1 MTHFS
6 KSHHRPQGDMTSSGN
21 DFRELFLQQWQR
33 LETLARRRFTDP
45 NLADEAMLHTQ
56 RAMARN
62 DWEPL
67 RAYEGRSQASFAT
80 YFTHVA
86 WRMLEDF
93 ARTRLGRAR
102 VPRWITEL
110 GPFMEEVYRLLCLE
124 GMPPAGVVS
133 FLSGTAPGGRPEPV
147 VWASIE
153 TVLRKATD
161 CGRQAVMEVATE
173 EEILEDLA
181 GADGALHHLS
191 PEDHKIRQQRE
202 TVLGAFHR
210 FLTQDPETPE
220 AAGGRLLERIREAVE
235 LTAEERLLLKLIYQ
249 DGLEVTTVGRM
260 LGWNVNQ
267 VHGRHRRLLER
278 IRKAMERAGLSD
290 TLRALLAEEE
300 KSP

>member
-1 MTHFS
+1 MIS
-6 KSHHRPQGDMTSSGN
+6 SSGN
-21 DFRELFLQQWQR
+21 DFRERFLQQWQR
-33 LETLARRRFTDP
+33 LETLARRRFTDQ

-93 ARTRLGRAR
+93 ARARLGRAR
-102 VPRWITEL
+102 VPRWIRDL

-124 GMPPAGVVS
+124 GMSPAGVVT
-133 FLSGTAPGGRPEPV
+133 FLSGTAPGGRPEPMV
-147 VWASIE
+147 QAAID
-153 TVLRKATD
+153 TVLRKVTD
-161 CGRQAVMEVATE
+161 CGRQAVVEVAME

-181 GADGALHHLS
+181 GTDGALHRLS
-191 PEDHKIRQQRE
+191 PEDHKSQQQRE

-210 FLTQDPETPE
+210 FLTRDPVAPE
-220 AAGGRLLERIREAVE
+220 EAGGPIMERIRQAVA
-235 LTAEERLLLKLIYQ
+235 LTAEERLLLKLVYQ

-278 IRKAMERAGLSD
+278 IRKAMERAGLTD
-290 TLRALLAEEE
+290 TLRSLLAEEE
-300 KSP
+300 NSA